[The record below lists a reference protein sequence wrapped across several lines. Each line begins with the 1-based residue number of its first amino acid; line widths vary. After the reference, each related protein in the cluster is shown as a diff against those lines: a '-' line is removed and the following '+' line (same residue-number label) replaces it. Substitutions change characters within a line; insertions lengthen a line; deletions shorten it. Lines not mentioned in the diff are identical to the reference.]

1 VTKPTTEAMTASATP
16 EGGPPITA
24 GGSTATTGS
33 GSRALRNTLGILVA
47 RVAGRMLALIT
58 VVLIGNALGDVGFGE
73 MQTALTYSLLIS
85 TIADLGFST
94 LYVREGA
101 RRPEMIGR
109 FLNNMLSVRVP
120 LLVVAVLGLT
130 GGLWLIGLRSLIIP
144 TAALLVVS
152 GYQLM
157 LRNTLYALQRLGYEI
172 AEIVPEALL
181 LLAVVVVGARQHH
194 GAGFFLW
201 AYTLSY
207 VAAAVYFAAVLVT
220 LGVWRPRWTFEVE
233 LLRPWFRAALPLAIT
248 YVFTTVYWKVDVPIL
263 QRYTGYEQVGWY
275 SLAYKPF
282 ESLLFVPMTLRTVIF
297 PVLALYHQS
306 APDRFRLGTEK
317 FFKALLALGLP
328 MSIGIVLLASQYNDI
343 LHLFPQSAAS
353 LQILGIAV
361 VFLFVD
367 NTFAASLLAMDRQGL
382 FAWIAMGGLV
392 ANVLLN
398 AILIPVFEGM
408 HPGSGY
414 LVASWNVVATEVA
427 LVVAGWF
434 TLHRLGIVIPVHRIA
449 WRIVLASALMGGFII
464 TIHPLG
470 RVRVL
475 AVTLAA
481 GLAYGAVLWL
491 LRTADDEDRALLR
504 RALRR

>member
-1 VTKPTTEAMTASATP
+1 VAKITTEAMTASETP
-16 EGGPPITA
+16 ESGPGISAGAITA
-24 GGSTATTGS
+24 GS

-47 RVAGRMLALIT
+47 RVVGRLLALVT
-58 VVLIGNALGDVGFGE
+58 VVLIGNTLGDAGFGE

-101 RRPEMIGR
+101 RRPEMISR
-109 FLNNMLSVRVP
+109 FLNNMLSLRVP

-130 GGLWLIGLRSLIIP
+130 GSLWLVGLRSLIIP
-144 TAALLVVS
+144 TAALLVIS

-157 LRNTLYALQRLGYEI
+157 LRNTLYALQRLGFEI
-172 AEIVPEALL
+172 AEIVPEAILL
-181 LLAVVVVGARQHH
+181 LTIVVVGVMQHR

-207 VAAAVYFAAVLVT
+207 VAAAGYFAAVLVVM
-220 LGVWRPRWTFEVE
+220 GVWRPRWQFE
-233 LLRPWFRAALPLAIT
+233 LALIRPWLRAALPLAIT
-248 YVFTTVYWKVDVPIL
+248 YVFTTIYWKVDIPIL
-263 QRYTGYEQVGWY
+263 QGYTSYQQVGWY

-297 PVLALYHQS
+297 PVLSIYHQRS
-306 APDRFRLGTEK
+306 PDRLRVATNK

-328 MSIGIVLLASQYNDI
+328 ISVGVVLLASQFNDI
-343 LHLFPQSAAS
+343 LHLFPESAAA
-353 LQILGIAV
+353 LQILGFAV
-361 VFLFVD
+361 AFLFVD
-367 NTFAASLLAMDRQGL
+367 NTFAVTLLAMDRQGL
-382 FAWIAMGGLV
+382 FAWIAMGGLAV
-392 ANVLLN
+392 NIVLNVV
-398 AILIPVFEGM
+398 LIPIFEAS

-414 LVASWNVVATEVA
+414 LVASWNVVGTELA

-434 TLHRLGIVIPVHRIA
+434 ALHRLGLSIPVPRIA
-449 WRIVLASALMGGFII
+449 WRLVVAAAVMGGFIVAM
-464 TIHPLG
+464 HPLG

-475 AVTLAA
+475 AVSLAA
-481 GLAYGAVLWL
+481 AAVYGTALWL

-504 RALRR
+504 RALRRS